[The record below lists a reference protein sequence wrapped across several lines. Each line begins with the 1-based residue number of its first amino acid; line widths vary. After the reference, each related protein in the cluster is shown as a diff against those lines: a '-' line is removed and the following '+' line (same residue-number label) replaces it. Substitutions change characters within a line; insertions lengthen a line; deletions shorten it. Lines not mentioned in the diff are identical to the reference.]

1 MTTVKRPNLQ
11 HELSRLK
18 DFQRD
23 TVEYVYSR
31 MYDSAAP
38 SRRFLVADEVGLGKT
53 MVARGVVAK
62 VVDRLWDDVDRIDVI
77 YICSNGSIARQNINR
92 LNITEA
98 KDASLPS
105 RITLL
110 PTVVHGLKERKLN
123 FISLTPQTS
132 FDLKSSLGR
141 FEERALLY
149 WLLPEAWKK
158 DESAVRNLLQG
169 EAGRDAFRRRVAEFE
184 HEHIDEGLRS
194 EFHKQ
199 LEKHPDLHAEFI
211 STADRFQTWRKDLP
225 PDDRSAQRA
234 LVGRLRLELA
244 ISCLGALEPD
254 LIILDEFQRFKH
266 LLDGTDRAGDL
277 ARELFDFGDARVLL
291 LSATPYKMYT
301 MADEAESDDHFSDFL
316 QTVTFL
322 QKDSERTEGFRKSLE
337 AYRNGIFAASTAED
351 TEELVEAKQRVEAE
365 LRLVMVR
372 TERLAVSAD
381 RNGMLAEVPAD
392 VTLTDHDVLSYLGLA
407 QVAVTLDQPDITEFW
422 KSAPYLLNFMD
433 EYQFKSQFR
442 EALADPKQAP
452 ALSRILSECSSAL
465 ITWDDVERYKALDP
479 ANARLR
485 HIVAELHGSDAWRLL
500 WLPPSLPYYEMSGPF
515 AGRENRQLTKRLIFS
530 SWQVVPKV
538 VSAVLSYEAERL
550 MFGPLNGDERPNT
563 AEGRERFRPLLRFAR
578 SDGRTTAMALLS
590 LLYPSVSLAELGDPL
605 ELRRGLGPED
615 AKLPIEDLLKTI
627 ERSSSAGVRE
637 AGECPDASR
646 SP

>member
-31 MYDSAAP
+31 MYDEAAP

-149 WLLPEAWKK
+149 WLLPGAWKK

-199 LEKHPDLHAEFI
+199 LEKHSDLHAECI
-211 STADRFQTWRKDLP
+211 STADRFQTWRKGLP
-225 PDDRSAQRA
+225 PEDRSAQRA
-234 LVGRLRLELA
+234 LIGRLRLELA

-266 LLDGTDRAGDL
+266 LLDGTDQAGDL

-291 LSATPYKMYT
+291 LSATPYKMTRRLMRQRATITSATSCKRLRSYRRIVS
-301 MADEAESDDHFSDFL
+301 EP
-316 QTVTFL
+316 
-322 QKDSERTEGFRKSLE
+322 KDSENRSRPTGTVSL
-337 AYRNGIFAASTAED
+337 RPLQPKT
-351 TEELVEAKQRVEAE
+351 
-365 LRLVMVR
+365 LR
-372 TERLAVSAD
+372 
-381 RNGMLAEVPAD
+381 G
-392 VTLTDHDVLSYLGLA
+392 
-407 QVAVTLDQPDITEFW
+407 
-422 KSAPYLLNFMD
+422 
-433 EYQFKSQFR
+433 
-442 EALADPKQAP
+442 
-452 ALSRILSECSSAL
+452 LSRPSSAL
-465 ITWDDVERYKALDP
+465 RPSCGSLWSERND
-479 ANARLR
+479 
-485 HIVAELHGSDAWRLL
+485 
-500 WLPPSLPYYEMSGPF
+500 LP
-515 AGRENRQLTKRLIFS
+515 
-530 SWQVVPKV
+530 
-538 VSAVLSYEAERL
+538 
-550 MFGPLNGDERPNT
+550 
-563 AEGRERFRPLLRFAR
+563 
-578 SDGRTTAMALLS
+578 
-590 LLYPSVSLAELGDPL
+590 
-605 ELRRGLGPED
+605 
-615 AKLPIEDLLKTI
+615 
-627 ERSSSAGVRE
+627 
-637 AGECPDASR
+637 
-646 SP
+646 